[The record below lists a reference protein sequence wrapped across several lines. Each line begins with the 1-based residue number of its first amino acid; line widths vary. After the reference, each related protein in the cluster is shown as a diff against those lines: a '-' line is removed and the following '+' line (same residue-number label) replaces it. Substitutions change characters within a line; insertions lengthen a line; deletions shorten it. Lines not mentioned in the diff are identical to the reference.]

1 MRVNRDLKNL
11 LKEMDKIRRY
21 FLSKKEKQ
29 KIEIILRGILEK
41 RKEII
46 FAYIFGSFLDNLSFR
61 DIDIGVYIKNIVKK
75 EAFNYELRLG
85 YEIESKI
92 KIPVDLKIINFAPLY
107 FQFHILQG
115 KILFIKDDDLW
126 TNFLDLTL
134 RKYLDFKPLR
144 EEFLREF
151 P

>member
-1 MRVNRDLKNL
+1 
-11 LKEMDKIRRY
+11 MDKIKRY

-29 KIEIILRGILEK
+29 KIEIVIREILKK
-41 RKEII
+41 REEIV
-46 FAYIFGSFLDNLSFR
+46 FAYIFGSFLDNLFFR
-61 DIDIGVYIKNIVKK
+61 DIDIGIYLKNIAKK
-75 EAFNYELRLG
+75 EAFNYEIELG

-92 KIPVDLKIINFAPLY
+92 KIPVDLRIINFAPLY

-115 KILFIKDDDLW
+115 KILFIKDEELW
-126 TNFLDLTL
+126 ANFLDLTL

-144 EEFLREF
+144 EEFLKEF